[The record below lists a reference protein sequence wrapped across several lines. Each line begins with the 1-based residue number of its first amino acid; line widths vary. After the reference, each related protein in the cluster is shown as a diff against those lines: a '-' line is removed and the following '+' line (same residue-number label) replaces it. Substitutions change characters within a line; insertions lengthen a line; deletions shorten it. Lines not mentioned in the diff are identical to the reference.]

1 MVCKEE
7 RSKTVEKFEKRL
19 KALQAL
25 GEKEGKREIEF
36 AKVFERV
43 AVKYAEY
50 VEAKLVSFAKIKEIK
65 PGQEVVF
72 RESEKDAEQL
82 MLEMQTLTRIV
93 EALSKIEPSL
103 S

>member
-1 MVCKEE
+1 MACKEE
-7 RSKTVEKFEKRL
+7 QSKTVEKFEKQL

-25 GEKEGKREIEF
+25 GEKEDKREIEF

-65 PGQEVVF
+65 PEQEVVF
-72 RESEKDAEQL
+72 GESEKDAEQL
-82 MLEMQTLTRIV
+82 MLEMQTLTQIV
-93 EALSKIEPSL
+93 EALSK
-103 S
+103 